1 MSVASHA
8 PGPILVVSSASGRG
22 RWLPRGLARGD
33 GVGHAPLLERVRPVR
48 SLLLGVLSARRE
60 GCAGGAGQ
68 WLDRGTPGKWPACRK
83 KRRKRPGGD
92 APGAAEAAFGSARGE
107 KGHAGDVRQTG
118 RKWSASS
125 RAACLSRE
133 GECENARDESES
145 PPNDI
150 LGVRARKTVVGSP
163 HALFFERSHSSAR
176 VAAGMAAGMA
186 APAPPA
192 YGESEDGD
200 FEIHMDRIGR
210 ELQCRICMAAY
221 DDAMVT
227 RCDHYFCATCITSS
241 IQHKKRCPLCK
252 APVTRRELRVDERM
266 RALVKTYRGVLASHR
281 MKNAYCSQLP
291 ASARA
296 PEQMR
301 ASASQDDAKTGR
313 RRVSAA
319 KNAAA
324 MPPPPPRCGA
334 VSEPSPSPPSS
345 ARSGGARDGKGKR
358 RRSDVPSKRDAEK
371 NHEDVDVDAP
381 FQNSARR
388 RSTQSRARKRS

>member
-1 MSVASHA
+1 VLRGVAM
-8 PGPILVVSSASGRG
+8 
-22 RWLPRGLARGD
+22 
-33 GVGHAPLLERVRPVR
+33 LL
-48 SLLLGVLSARRE
+48 S
-60 GCAGGAGQ
+60 Q
-68 WLDRGTPGKWPACRK
+68 
-83 KRRKRPGGD
+83 
-92 APGAAEAAFGSARGE
+92 
-107 KGHAGDVRQTG
+107 
-118 RKWSASS
+118 
-125 RAACLSRE
+125 
-133 GECENARDESES
+133 
-145 PPNDI
+145 
-150 LGVRARKTVVGSP
+150 
-163 HALFFERSHSSAR
+163 
-176 VAAGMAAGMA
+176 
-186 APAPPA
+186 
-192 YGESEDGD
+192 
-200 FEIHMDRIGR
+200 
-210 ELQCRICMAAY
+210 
-221 DDAMVT
+221 
-227 RCDHYFCATCITSS
+227 ITSGELAE
-241 IQHKKRCPLCK
+241 R

-266 RALVKTYRGVLASHR
+266 RALVQIYRSVLASHR

-345 ARSGGARDGKGKR
+345 ARSGGAQDGKGKR